1 MGAGHYYKNVY
12 VDTGPGGGCVL
23 QQRRERAC
31 TCLWVNAHVVGYG
44 HRPVDMVLVVQV
56 IIAAVGIK
64 KKKKLSCVEGWW
76 LSTQAMRS
84 GGAGLNVD

>member
-23 QQRRERAC
+23 QQRRERVC
-31 TCLWVNAHVVGYG
+31 VCLWVNAHVVDYG

-64 KKKKLSCVEGWW
+64 KEKNNLAVSK
-76 LSTQAMRS
+76 
-84 GGAGLNVD
+84 GGGC